1 MFTNYPSFS
10 DVALILTHLGVFG
23 ILINRRNILMAVIA
37 IELMFYGLNF
47 YLIATSIELD
57 DFMGEIYSIFVLAL
71 AAAESALAL
80 AFITAY
86 FRLYENIL
94 IFDENNPSI

>member
-1 MFTNYPSFS
+1 MFIHSLSFS

>member
-1 MFTNYPSFS
+1 
-10 DVALILTHLGVFG
+10 
-23 ILINRRNILMAVIA
+23 
-37 IELMFYGLNF
+37 
-47 YLIATSIELD
+47 
-57 DFMGEIYSIFVLAL
+57 MGEIYSIFVLAL

>member
-1 MFTNYPSFS
+1 M
-10 DVALILTHLGVFG
+10 G
-23 ILINRRNILMAVIA
+23 IV
-37 IELMFYGLNF
+37 
-47 YLIATSIELD
+47 
-57 DFMGEIYSIFVLAL
+57 AL

-94 IFDENNPSI
+94 IQNENEFDIINNVN

>member
-94 IFDENNPSI
+94 IFDENNASI